1 MRHYD
6 ELLDRVL
13 DNTDLVLLDIKQ
25 INDEKHIPLTH
36 VSNKYTL
43 EFARYL
49 ASRGQ
54 TMWIRYVV
62 VPTWSDDDESAE
74 GLGQFI
80 AELGSASRRWSCC
93 PTTNLASTSG
103 TCWEIPTIWSASSPQ
118 QGDHGQGP
126 GHPWQVSPQ
135 REVLRQEAAR
145 QRAASFIAPA
155 FATAP
160 SPTAASGEP
169 LMSEGQV
176 AALLLWL
183 VLLAFSLNASLLR
196 TLGAHPL
203 YQHLCL
209 GGAIVL
215 VPLWTLRA
223 GLHEGLEIHFLGLTS
238 LTLLLGWRLA
248 LLAPCLTLLLLAYF
262 GVIPWPTS
270 AGRPSSASPC
280 RWPPAGCCFWGAGP
294 GCLATSSSTCSWR
307 HFSGALSISAKVLA
321 SALLMGVSG
330 TYSWHTIS
338 ADYLSIWPLLLF
350 PEALLNGMTMTLLAV
365 YRPHWV
371 NTFFDREYL
380 GR

>member
-1 MRHYD
+1 
-6 ELLDRVL
+6 
-13 DNTDLVLLDIKQ
+13 
-25 INDEKHIPLTH
+25 
-36 VSNKYTL
+36 
-43 EFARYL
+43 
-49 ASRGQ
+49 
-54 TMWIRYVV
+54 
-62 VPTWSDDDESAE
+62 
-74 GLGQFI
+74 
-80 AELGSASRRWSCC
+80 
-93 PTTNLASTSG
+93 
-103 TCWEIPTIWSASSPQ
+103 
-118 QGDHGQGP
+118 
-126 GHPWQVSPQ
+126 
-135 REVLRQEAAR
+135 
-145 QRAASFIAPA
+145 
-155 FATAP
+155 
-160 SPTAASGEP
+160 
-169 LMSEGQV
+169 MSEGQV

-262 GVIPWPTS
+262 GVIPLVDIGWQALIGVALPV
-270 AGRPSSASPC
+270 
-280 RWPPAGCCFWGAGP
+280 
-294 GCLATSSSTCSWR
+294 ATSWLLFLGSWAWLPR
-307 HFSGALSISAKVLA
+307 HLFVYLFVAAFLGGALSISTKVIA

>member
-1 MRHYD
+1 
-6 ELLDRVL
+6 
-13 DNTDLVLLDIKQ
+13 
-25 INDEKHIPLTH
+25 
-36 VSNKYTL
+36 
-43 EFARYL
+43 
-49 ASRGQ
+49 
-54 TMWIRYVV
+54 
-62 VPTWSDDDESAE
+62 
-74 GLGQFI
+74 
-80 AELGSASRRWSCC
+80 
-93 PTTNLASTSG
+93 
-103 TCWEIPTIWSASSPQ
+103 
-118 QGDHGQGP
+118 
-126 GHPWQVSPQ
+126 
-135 REVLRQEAAR
+135 
-145 QRAASFIAPA
+145 
-155 FATAP
+155 
-160 SPTAASGEP
+160 
-169 LMSEGQV
+169 MSEGQV

-215 VPLWTLRA
+215 APLWTLRA

-262 GVIPWPTS
+262 GVIPLADIGWQALIGVALPV
-270 AGRPSSASPC
+270 
-280 RWPPAGCCFWGAGP
+280 
-294 GCLATSSSTCSWR
+294 ATSWLLFLGSWAWLPR
-307 HFSGALSISAKVLA
+307 HLFVYLFVAAFLGGALSISAKVIA

>member
-1 MRHYD
+1 
-6 ELLDRVL
+6 
-13 DNTDLVLLDIKQ
+13 
-25 INDEKHIPLTH
+25 
-36 VSNKYTL
+36 
-43 EFARYL
+43 
-49 ASRGQ
+49 
-54 TMWIRYVV
+54 
-62 VPTWSDDDESAE
+62 
-74 GLGQFI
+74 
-80 AELGSASRRWSCC
+80 
-93 PTTNLASTSG
+93 
-103 TCWEIPTIWSASSPQ
+103 
-118 QGDHGQGP
+118 
-126 GHPWQVSPQ
+126 
-135 REVLRQEAAR
+135 
-145 QRAASFIAPA
+145 
-155 FATAP
+155 
-160 SPTAASGEP
+160 
-169 LMSEGQV
+169 MSEGQV

-262 GVIPWPTS
+262 GVIPIADIGWQALIGVALPV
-270 AGRPSSASPC
+270 
-280 RWPPAGCCFWGAGP
+280 
-294 GCLATSSSTCSWR
+294 ATSWLLFLGSWAWLPR
-307 HFSGALSISAKVLA
+307 HLFVYLFVAAFLGGVLSISAKVIA

>member
-1 MRHYD
+1 
-6 ELLDRVL
+6 
-13 DNTDLVLLDIKQ
+13 
-25 INDEKHIPLTH
+25 
-36 VSNKYTL
+36 
-43 EFARYL
+43 
-49 ASRGQ
+49 
-54 TMWIRYVV
+54 
-62 VPTWSDDDESAE
+62 
-74 GLGQFI
+74 
-80 AELGSASRRWSCC
+80 
-93 PTTNLASTSG
+93 
-103 TCWEIPTIWSASSPQ
+103 
-118 QGDHGQGP
+118 
-126 GHPWQVSPQ
+126 
-135 REVLRQEAAR
+135 
-145 QRAASFIAPA
+145 
-155 FATAP
+155 
-160 SPTAASGEP
+160 
-169 LMSEGQV
+169 MSEGQV

-262 GVIPWPTS
+262 GVIPLADIGWQALIGVVLPV
-270 AGRPSSASPC
+270 
-280 RWPPAGCCFWGAGP
+280 
-294 GCLATSSSTCSWR
+294 ATSWLLFLGSWAWLPR
-307 HFSGALSISAKVLA
+307 HLFVYLFVAAFLGGALSISAKVLA

-365 YRPHWV
+365 NRPHWV

>member
-1 MRHYD
+1 
-6 ELLDRVL
+6 
-13 DNTDLVLLDIKQ
+13 
-25 INDEKHIPLTH
+25 
-36 VSNKYTL
+36 
-43 EFARYL
+43 
-49 ASRGQ
+49 
-54 TMWIRYVV
+54 
-62 VPTWSDDDESAE
+62 
-74 GLGQFI
+74 
-80 AELGSASRRWSCC
+80 
-93 PTTNLASTSG
+93 
-103 TCWEIPTIWSASSPQ
+103 
-118 QGDHGQGP
+118 
-126 GHPWQVSPQ
+126 
-135 REVLRQEAAR
+135 
-145 QRAASFIAPA
+145 
-155 FATAP
+155 
-160 SPTAASGEP
+160 
-169 LMSEGQV
+169 MSEGQV

-262 GVIPWPTS
+262 GVIPLADIGWQALIGVALPV
-270 AGRPSSASPC
+270 
-280 RWPPAGCCFWGAGP
+280 
-294 GCLATSSSTCSWR
+294 ATSWLLFLGSWAWLSC
-307 HFSGALSISAKVLA
+307 HLFVYLFVAAFLGGALSISAKVIA

>member
-1 MRHYD
+1 
-6 ELLDRVL
+6 
-13 DNTDLVLLDIKQ
+13 
-25 INDEKHIPLTH
+25 
-36 VSNKYTL
+36 
-43 EFARYL
+43 
-49 ASRGQ
+49 
-54 TMWIRYVV
+54 
-62 VPTWSDDDESAE
+62 
-74 GLGQFI
+74 
-80 AELGSASRRWSCC
+80 
-93 PTTNLASTSG
+93 
-103 TCWEIPTIWSASSPQ
+103 
-118 QGDHGQGP
+118 
-126 GHPWQVSPQ
+126 
-135 REVLRQEAAR
+135 
-145 QRAASFIAPA
+145 
-155 FATAP
+155 
-160 SPTAASGEP
+160 
-169 LMSEGQV
+169 MSEGQV

-262 GVIPWPTS
+262 GVIPLADIGWQALIGVALPV
-270 AGRPSSASPC
+270 
-280 RWPPAGCCFWGAGP
+280 
-294 GCLATSSSTCSWR
+294 ATSWLLILGSWAWLPR
-307 HFSGALSISAKVLA
+307 HLFVYLFVAAFLGGALSISAKVIA

-365 YRPHWV
+365 YRPYWV

>member
-1 MRHYD
+1 
-6 ELLDRVL
+6 
-13 DNTDLVLLDIKQ
+13 
-25 INDEKHIPLTH
+25 
-36 VSNKYTL
+36 
-43 EFARYL
+43 
-49 ASRGQ
+49 
-54 TMWIRYVV
+54 
-62 VPTWSDDDESAE
+62 
-74 GLGQFI
+74 
-80 AELGSASRRWSCC
+80 
-93 PTTNLASTSG
+93 
-103 TCWEIPTIWSASSPQ
+103 
-118 QGDHGQGP
+118 
-126 GHPWQVSPQ
+126 
-135 REVLRQEAAR
+135 
-145 QRAASFIAPA
+145 
-155 FATAP
+155 
-160 SPTAASGEP
+160 
-169 LMSEGQV
+169 MSEGQV

-183 VLLAFSLNASLLR
+183 VLLAFSLNVPLLR

-262 GVIPWPTS
+262 GVIPLADIGWQALIGVALPV
-270 AGRPSSASPC
+270 
-280 RWPPAGCCFWGAGP
+280 
-294 GCLATSSSTCSWR
+294 ATSWLLFLGSWAWLPR
-307 HFSGALSISAKVLA
+307 HLFVYLFVAAFLGGALSISAKVIA

>member
-1 MRHYD
+1 
-6 ELLDRVL
+6 
-13 DNTDLVLLDIKQ
+13 
-25 INDEKHIPLTH
+25 
-36 VSNKYTL
+36 
-43 EFARYL
+43 
-49 ASRGQ
+49 
-54 TMWIRYVV
+54 
-62 VPTWSDDDESAE
+62 
-74 GLGQFI
+74 
-80 AELGSASRRWSCC
+80 
-93 PTTNLASTSG
+93 
-103 TCWEIPTIWSASSPQ
+103 
-118 QGDHGQGP
+118 
-126 GHPWQVSPQ
+126 
-135 REVLRQEAAR
+135 
-145 QRAASFIAPA
+145 
-155 FATAP
+155 
-160 SPTAASGEP
+160 
-169 LMSEGQV
+169 MSEGQV

-262 GVIPWPTS
+262 GVIPLTDIGWQALIGVALPV
-270 AGRPSSASPC
+270 
-280 RWPPAGCCFWGAGP
+280 
-294 GCLATSSSTCSWR
+294 ATSWLLFLGSWAWLPR
-307 HFSGALSISAKVLA
+307 HLFVYLFVAAFLGGALSISAKVLA
-321 SALLMGVSG
+321 SALLIGVSG

-350 PEALLNGMTMTLLAV
+350 PEALLNGMTMTLLSV

>member
-1 MRHYD
+1 
-6 ELLDRVL
+6 
-13 DNTDLVLLDIKQ
+13 
-25 INDEKHIPLTH
+25 
-36 VSNKYTL
+36 
-43 EFARYL
+43 
-49 ASRGQ
+49 
-54 TMWIRYVV
+54 
-62 VPTWSDDDESAE
+62 
-74 GLGQFI
+74 
-80 AELGSASRRWSCC
+80 
-93 PTTNLASTSG
+93 
-103 TCWEIPTIWSASSPQ
+103 
-118 QGDHGQGP
+118 
-126 GHPWQVSPQ
+126 
-135 REVLRQEAAR
+135 
-145 QRAASFIAPA
+145 
-155 FATAP
+155 
-160 SPTAASGEP
+160 
-169 LMSEGQV
+169 MSEGQV
-176 AALLLWL
+176 ATLLLWL

-262 GVIPWPTS
+262 GIIPLADIGWQALIGVALPV
-270 AGRPSSASPC
+270 
-280 RWPPAGCCFWGAGP
+280 
-294 GCLATSSSTCSWR
+294 ATSWLLFLGSWAWLPR
-307 HFSGALSISAKVLA
+307 HLFVYLFVAAFLGGALSISAKVIA

>member
-1 MRHYD
+1 
-6 ELLDRVL
+6 
-13 DNTDLVLLDIKQ
+13 
-25 INDEKHIPLTH
+25 
-36 VSNKYTL
+36 
-43 EFARYL
+43 
-49 ASRGQ
+49 
-54 TMWIRYVV
+54 
-62 VPTWSDDDESAE
+62 
-74 GLGQFI
+74 
-80 AELGSASRRWSCC
+80 
-93 PTTNLASTSG
+93 
-103 TCWEIPTIWSASSPQ
+103 
-118 QGDHGQGP
+118 
-126 GHPWQVSPQ
+126 
-135 REVLRQEAAR
+135 
-145 QRAASFIAPA
+145 
-155 FATAP
+155 
-160 SPTAASGEP
+160 
-169 LMSEGQV
+169 MSEGQV

-262 GVIPWPTS
+262 GVIPLADIGWQALIGVAQPV
-270 AGRPSSASPC
+270 
-280 RWPPAGCCFWGAGP
+280 
-294 GCLATSSSTCSWR
+294 ATSWLLFLGSWAWLPR
-307 HFSGALSISAKVLA
+307 HLFVYLFVAAFLGGALSISAKVIA

-338 ADYLSIWPLLLF
+338 ADYLSVWPLLLF

-365 YRPHWV
+365 YRPYWV

>member
-1 MRHYD
+1 
-6 ELLDRVL
+6 
-13 DNTDLVLLDIKQ
+13 
-25 INDEKHIPLTH
+25 
-36 VSNKYTL
+36 
-43 EFARYL
+43 
-49 ASRGQ
+49 
-54 TMWIRYVV
+54 
-62 VPTWSDDDESAE
+62 
-74 GLGQFI
+74 
-80 AELGSASRRWSCC
+80 
-93 PTTNLASTSG
+93 
-103 TCWEIPTIWSASSPQ
+103 
-118 QGDHGQGP
+118 
-126 GHPWQVSPQ
+126 
-135 REVLRQEAAR
+135 
-145 QRAASFIAPA
+145 
-155 FATAP
+155 
-160 SPTAASGEP
+160 
-169 LMSEGQV
+169 MSEGQV

-262 GVIPWPTS
+262 GVIPLVDIGWQALIGVALPV
-270 AGRPSSASPC
+270 
-280 RWPPAGCCFWGAGP
+280 
-294 GCLATSSSTCSWR
+294 ATSWLLFLGSWAWLPR
-307 HFSGALSISAKVLA
+307 HLFVYLFVAAFLGGALSISAKVIA

>member
-1 MRHYD
+1 
-6 ELLDRVL
+6 
-13 DNTDLVLLDIKQ
+13 
-25 INDEKHIPLTH
+25 
-36 VSNKYTL
+36 
-43 EFARYL
+43 
-49 ASRGQ
+49 
-54 TMWIRYVV
+54 
-62 VPTWSDDDESAE
+62 
-74 GLGQFI
+74 
-80 AELGSASRRWSCC
+80 
-93 PTTNLASTSG
+93 
-103 TCWEIPTIWSASSPQ
+103 
-118 QGDHGQGP
+118 
-126 GHPWQVSPQ
+126 
-135 REVLRQEAAR
+135 
-145 QRAASFIAPA
+145 
-155 FATAP
+155 
-160 SPTAASGEP
+160 
-169 LMSEGQV
+169 MSEGQV

-223 GLHEGLEIHFLGLTS
+223 GLHKGLEIHFLGLTS

-248 LLAPCLTLLLLAYF
+248 LLAPCLTLLILAYF
-262 GVIPWPTS
+262 GVIPLTDIGWQALIGVALPV
-270 AGRPSSASPC
+270 
-280 RWPPAGCCFWGAGP
+280 
-294 GCLATSSSTCSWR
+294 ATSWLLFLGSWAWLPR
-307 HFSGALSISAKVLA
+307 HLFVYLFVAAFLGGALSISAKVIA

>member
-1 MRHYD
+1 
-6 ELLDRVL
+6 
-13 DNTDLVLLDIKQ
+13 
-25 INDEKHIPLTH
+25 
-36 VSNKYTL
+36 
-43 EFARYL
+43 
-49 ASRGQ
+49 
-54 TMWIRYVV
+54 
-62 VPTWSDDDESAE
+62 
-74 GLGQFI
+74 
-80 AELGSASRRWSCC
+80 
-93 PTTNLASTSG
+93 
-103 TCWEIPTIWSASSPQ
+103 
-118 QGDHGQGP
+118 
-126 GHPWQVSPQ
+126 
-135 REVLRQEAAR
+135 
-145 QRAASFIAPA
+145 
-155 FATAP
+155 
-160 SPTAASGEP
+160 
-169 LMSEGQV
+169 MSEGQV

-262 GVIPWPTS
+262 GVIPLADIGWQALIGVALPV
-270 AGRPSSASPC
+270 
-280 RWPPAGCCFWGAGP
+280 
-294 GCLATSSSTCSWR
+294 ATSWLLFLGSWAWLPR
-307 HFSGALSISAKVLA
+307 HLFVYLFVAAFLGGALSISAKVIA

-350 PEALLNGMTMTLLAV
+350 PEALLNGMTMALLAV

>member
-1 MRHYD
+1 
-6 ELLDRVL
+6 
-13 DNTDLVLLDIKQ
+13 
-25 INDEKHIPLTH
+25 
-36 VSNKYTL
+36 
-43 EFARYL
+43 
-49 ASRGQ
+49 
-54 TMWIRYVV
+54 
-62 VPTWSDDDESAE
+62 
-74 GLGQFI
+74 
-80 AELGSASRRWSCC
+80 
-93 PTTNLASTSG
+93 
-103 TCWEIPTIWSASSPQ
+103 
-118 QGDHGQGP
+118 
-126 GHPWQVSPQ
+126 
-135 REVLRQEAAR
+135 
-145 QRAASFIAPA
+145 
-155 FATAP
+155 
-160 SPTAASGEP
+160 
-169 LMSEGQV
+169 MSEGQV

-262 GVIPWPTS
+262 GVIPLADIGWQALIGVALPV
-270 AGRPSSASPC
+270 
-280 RWPPAGCCFWGAGP
+280 
-294 GCLATSSSTCSWR
+294 ATSWLLFLGSWAWLPR
-307 HFSGALSISAKVLA
+307 HLFVYLFVAAFLGGALSISAKVIA

-365 YRPHWV
+365 YHPHWV

>member
-1 MRHYD
+1 
-6 ELLDRVL
+6 
-13 DNTDLVLLDIKQ
+13 
-25 INDEKHIPLTH
+25 
-36 VSNKYTL
+36 
-43 EFARYL
+43 
-49 ASRGQ
+49 
-54 TMWIRYVV
+54 
-62 VPTWSDDDESAE
+62 
-74 GLGQFI
+74 
-80 AELGSASRRWSCC
+80 
-93 PTTNLASTSG
+93 
-103 TCWEIPTIWSASSPQ
+103 
-118 QGDHGQGP
+118 
-126 GHPWQVSPQ
+126 
-135 REVLRQEAAR
+135 
-145 QRAASFIAPA
+145 
-155 FATAP
+155 
-160 SPTAASGEP
+160 
-169 LMSEGQV
+169 MSEGQV

-262 GVIPWPTS
+262 GVIPLTDIGWQALIGVALPV
-270 AGRPSSASPC
+270 
-280 RWPPAGCCFWGAGP
+280 
-294 GCLATSSSTCSWR
+294 ATSWLLFLGSWAWLPR
-307 HFSGALSISAKVLA
+307 HLFVYLFVAAFLGGALSISTKVIA

>member
-1 MRHYD
+1 
-6 ELLDRVL
+6 
-13 DNTDLVLLDIKQ
+13 
-25 INDEKHIPLTH
+25 
-36 VSNKYTL
+36 
-43 EFARYL
+43 
-49 ASRGQ
+49 
-54 TMWIRYVV
+54 
-62 VPTWSDDDESAE
+62 
-74 GLGQFI
+74 
-80 AELGSASRRWSCC
+80 
-93 PTTNLASTSG
+93 
-103 TCWEIPTIWSASSPQ
+103 
-118 QGDHGQGP
+118 
-126 GHPWQVSPQ
+126 
-135 REVLRQEAAR
+135 
-145 QRAASFIAPA
+145 
-155 FATAP
+155 
-160 SPTAASGEP
+160 
-169 LMSEGQV
+169 MSEGQV

-183 VLLAFSLNASLLR
+183 ALLAFSLNASLLR

-262 GVIPWPTS
+262 GVIPLADIGWQALIGVALPV
-270 AGRPSSASPC
+270 
-280 RWPPAGCCFWGAGP
+280 
-294 GCLATSSSTCSWR
+294 ATSWLLFLGSWAWLPR
-307 HFSGALSISAKVLA
+307 HLFVYLFVAAFLGGALSISAKVIA

>member
-1 MRHYD
+1 
-6 ELLDRVL
+6 
-13 DNTDLVLLDIKQ
+13 
-25 INDEKHIPLTH
+25 
-36 VSNKYTL
+36 
-43 EFARYL
+43 
-49 ASRGQ
+49 
-54 TMWIRYVV
+54 
-62 VPTWSDDDESAE
+62 
-74 GLGQFI
+74 
-80 AELGSASRRWSCC
+80 
-93 PTTNLASTSG
+93 
-103 TCWEIPTIWSASSPQ
+103 
-118 QGDHGQGP
+118 
-126 GHPWQVSPQ
+126 
-135 REVLRQEAAR
+135 
-145 QRAASFIAPA
+145 
-155 FATAP
+155 
-160 SPTAASGEP
+160 
-169 LMSEGQV
+169 MSEGQV

-248 LLAPCLTLLLLAYF
+248 LLAPCLTLLILAYF
-262 GVIPWPTS
+262 GVIPLTDIGWQALIGVALPV
-270 AGRPSSASPC
+270 
-280 RWPPAGCCFWGAGP
+280 
-294 GCLATSSSTCSWR
+294 ATSWLLFLGSWAWLPR
-307 HFSGALSISAKVLA
+307 HLFVYLFVAAFLGGAMSISAKVIA

>member
-1 MRHYD
+1 
-6 ELLDRVL
+6 
-13 DNTDLVLLDIKQ
+13 
-25 INDEKHIPLTH
+25 
-36 VSNKYTL
+36 
-43 EFARYL
+43 
-49 ASRGQ
+49 
-54 TMWIRYVV
+54 
-62 VPTWSDDDESAE
+62 
-74 GLGQFI
+74 
-80 AELGSASRRWSCC
+80 
-93 PTTNLASTSG
+93 
-103 TCWEIPTIWSASSPQ
+103 
-118 QGDHGQGP
+118 
-126 GHPWQVSPQ
+126 
-135 REVLRQEAAR
+135 
-145 QRAASFIAPA
+145 
-155 FATAP
+155 
-160 SPTAASGEP
+160 
-169 LMSEGQV
+169 MSEGQV

-238 LTLLLGWRLA
+238 LTLLLSWRLA
-248 LLAPCLTLLLLAYF
+248 LLAPCLTLLILAYF
-262 GVIPWPTS
+262 GVIPLTDIGWQALIGVALPV
-270 AGRPSSASPC
+270 
-280 RWPPAGCCFWGAGP
+280 
-294 GCLATSSSTCSWR
+294 ATSWLLFLGSWAWLPR
-307 HFSGALSISAKVLA
+307 HLFVYLFVAAFLGGALSISAKVIA